1 MTSIL
6 LPIAQVEINI
16 ILILIA
22 GLGVGFLSG
31 LFGVGGGFLMT
42 PLLIF
47 LGIPP
52 ATAVGTEANQILGSS
67 VSGGIAHGR
76 KGNIDYEIGL
86 FLLIGGIF
94 GSTVGVVI
102 FRLMRDAGKI
112 DLLISLLYIAFLTI
126 IGSLMLYESVKVLI
140 QKENK
145 LTLRKR
151 RRNFIHSLP
160 MKFKFRKSMIYV
172 SILIPISIGL
182 FVGFLSSLMGVGGGF
197 IMVPAMIYLLGMKT
211 IAAIGTSLFQIV
223 FVTANI
229 VILQATY
236 NQSVDLILAIL
247 LLIGGVVGAQLGSK
261 YSMKI
266 KGEYLRVCLAM
277 LVLLVSL
284 KMSMDLLNEPS
295 SDSRIIIQ
303 ETNS

>member
-16 ILILIA
+16 IIILIA

>member
-16 ILILIA
+16 IIILIA

-197 IMVPAMIYLLGMKT
+197 IMVPAMIYLLVMKT

>member
-16 ILILIA
+16 IVILIA

-67 VSGGIAHGR
+67 VSGGVAHGR
-76 KGNIDYEIGL
+76 RGNIDYEIGL

-94 GSTVGVVI
+94 GSTVGVVL

-126 IGSLMLYESVKVLI
+126 IGSLMLYESIKALMQKDNRPKLVK
-140 QKENK
+140 
-145 LTLRKR
+145 RK
-151 RRNFIHSLP
+151 RNFIHSLP
-160 MKFKFRKSMIYV
+160 LKFKFRKSMIYI
-172 SILIPISIGL
+172 SILIPIAIGL
-182 FVGFLSSLMGVGGGF
+182 FVGFLSALMGVGGGF
-197 IMVPAMIYLLGMKT
+197 ILVPAMIYLLRMKT
-211 IAAIGTSLFQIV
+211 IAAIGTSLFQIC

-236 NQSVDLILAIL
+236 NQSVDLILAII
-247 LLIGGVVGAQLGSK
+247 LLIGGVIGAQIGSK

-266 KGEYLRVCLAM
+266 KGEYLRVCLAS

-284 KMSMDLLNEPS
+284 KMSVDLLNEPTT
-295 SDSRIIIQ
+295 DSRIIIQ
-303 ETNS
+303 ETSS

>member
-16 ILILIA
+16 IIILIA

-277 LVLLVSL
+277 LVLIVSL

>member
-16 ILILIA
+16 IIILIA

-145 LTLRKR
+145 PTLRKR
-151 RRNFIHSLP
+151 GRNFIHSLP

-247 LLIGGVVGAQLGSK
+247 LLFGGVVGAQLGSK

>member
-16 ILILIA
+16 IIILIA

-112 DLLISLLYIAFLTI
+112 DLIISLLYIAFLTI

-151 RRNFIHSLP
+151 RRSFIHSLP

-247 LLIGGVVGAQLGSK
+247 LLFGGVVGAQLGSK

-266 KGEYLRVCLAM
+266 KGEYLRVCLAI

-284 KMSMDLLNEPS
+284 KMSVDLLNEPS

>member
-16 ILILIA
+16 IIILIA

-151 RRNFIHSLP
+151 RRNCIHSLP

>member
-16 ILILIA
+16 IIILIA

-112 DLLISLLYIAFLTI
+112 DLIISLLYIAFLTI

-151 RRNFIHSLP
+151 RRSFIHSLP

-247 LLIGGVVGAQLGSK
+247 LLFGGVVGAQLGSK

>member
-1 MTSIL
+1 MISVL

-16 ILILIA
+16 IIILIA

-76 KGNIDYEIGL
+76 RGNIDYEIGL

-94 GSTVGVVI
+94 GSTVGVVL

-112 DLLISLLYIAFLTI
+112 DLLISLLYIIFLAI
-126 IGSLMLYESVKVLI
+126 IGTLMFYESVKVLMHKDKKPI
-140 QKENK
+140 
-145 LTLRKR
+145 LSRRK
-151 RRNFIHSLP
+151 RNFIHSLP
-160 MKFKFRKSMIYV
+160 LKFKFRKSMIYV
-172 SILIPISIGL
+172 SILIPITIGL

-197 IMVPAMIYLLGMKT
+197 IMVPAMIYLLRMRT
-211 IAAIGTSLFQIV
+211 VSAIGTSLFQII
-223 FVTANI
+223 FVTTNI

-236 NQSVDLILAIL
+236 NQSVDMILAIL
-247 LLIGGVVGAQLGSK
+247 LLIGGVIGAQLGSK

-266 KGEYLRVCLAM
+266 KGEYLRVCLAI

-284 KMSMDLLNEPS
+284 KMSVDLLNEPLI
-295 SDSRIIIQ
+295 DSRIIIQ
-303 ETNS
+303 ETN